1 MTGFFTIP
9 AIVLRID
16 HFSLDS
22 LSDVH
27 YKEKVIDQSV
37 KYSGKRRIAFS
48 VSMGDGMKE
57 KSLPKRDII
66 LNAAIRVFAEQGY
79 HSCRTLDISNEA
91 GVAYGSLYHYFKSKD
106 DILLSIFRERWRN
119 LLDEMDRLSEEVDD
133 PEKRLIAI
141 FDFIFRSYERYPDMM
156 KVLIMD
162 VPRLKQ
168 FYSPENQKLY
178 NRFFTGLAEI
188 FREGQERGIFSSRIS
203 PVTAAYVFS
212 GAVDTTI
219 RQYVYN
225 PELNRDQ
232 HPIGEVKLQIVALL
246 KKGVMAESPK
256 PEKPGDSER
265 TSRQR

>member
-1 MTGFFTIP
+1 MN
-9 AIVLRID
+9 
-16 HFSLDS
+16 
-22 LSDVH
+22 
-27 YKEKVIDQSV
+27 EKN
-37 KYSGKRRIAFS
+37 
-48 VSMGDGMKE
+48 
-57 KSLPKRDII
+57 LPKRDII

-106 DILLSIFRERWRN
+106 DILLSIFRERWKL
-119 LLDEMDRLSEEVDD
+119 LLDTMDRLNEEIDD

-141 FDFIFRSYERYPDMM
+141 FDYIFRSYESYPDMM

-188 FREGQERGIFSSRIS
+188 FREGQERGIFNRQIS
-203 PVTAAYVFS
+203 PITASFVFS

-225 PELNRDQ
+225 PELNRAE
-232 HPIGEVKLQIVALL
+232 HPVRDIKRQIVDLL
-246 KKGVMAESPK
+246 KKGVLAER
-256 PEKPGDSER
+256 PEPEEPAAKRPR
-265 TSRQR
+265 ARQK

>member
-1 MTGFFTIP
+1 
-9 AIVLRID
+9 
-16 HFSLDS
+16 
-22 LSDVH
+22 
-27 YKEKVIDQSV
+27 
-37 KYSGKRRIAFS
+37 
-48 VSMGDGMKE
+48 MKE
-57 KSLPKRDII
+57 KNLPKRDII

-106 DILLSIFRERWRN
+106 DILLSIFRERWK
-119 LLDEMDRLSEEVDD
+119 LLLAQMDRMNEEIDD

-141 FDFIFRSYERYPDMM
+141 FDFIFRSYENYPDMM

-188 FREGQERGIFSSRIS
+188 FREGQERGIFSRQIS
-203 PVTAAYVFS
+203 PITASFVFN

-225 PELNRDQ
+225 PELNRAE
-232 HPIGEVKLQIVALL
+232 HPVRDIKRQIVDLL
-246 KKGVMAESPK
+246 KKGVLAER
-256 PEKPGDSER
+256 PEPEEPAAKRPR
-265 TSRQR
+265 ARQK